1 MNAVSKT
8 KSKSKRWPK
17 PKPKPSRHRDPDPR
31 HPRDID
37 IDLHSNRA
45 DLKDLLLALNP
56 ILAEVVKRLKKN
68 PLGEG
73 EACAA
78 PPGYHNITL
87 CEH

>member
-1 MNAVSKT
+1 MNTESKT

-17 PKPKPSRHRDPDPR
+17 PKPSRHRDPDPK

-37 IDLHSNRA
+37 INLNSTRA

-56 ILAEVVKRLKKN
+56 ILAEVVKRVKKN
-68 PLGEG
+68 PLAEGEG
-73 EACAA
+73 AA
-78 PPGYHNITL
+78 ALAGYHNINV